1 VKVNKPYLQIVL
13 YIADK
18 IMIILNN
25 MVKTMAVKNTGK
37 NALKQRRGAL
47 TEEMNP
53 HKGQGTAI
61 NICTNGS
68 CRLRKAGCRGF
79 EGCPGY
85 KGN

>member
-1 VKVNKPYLQIVL
+1 MKVNKTYLQIVL

-25 MVKTMAVKNTGK
+25 MAKTIAFKNTGK
-37 NALKQRRGAL
+37 NALKQRQSAL
-47 TEEMNP
+47 TKEPDP
-53 HKGQGTAI
+53 HEGQGTMI

-85 KGN
+85 KGK